1 MGQLDQKLPAGKSIN
16 RPAAVCYWSGGHSRA
31 EKGEALAESNNPW
44 SHPPR
49 PSRVRFWIWLGLLAA
64 IGVSLLGL
72 SSLFPGAL
80 GSSLDQAY
88 FIQLLGFLV
97 LVSTAVVYS
106 RQIRVG
112 EAIRNV
118 VLWCAV
124 IAVLVLGY
132 VYRNE
137 LADAGSRIRSELIP
151 AYAVNSGTHVISLAA
166 SEDGGYHIMGTV
178 NGARVEFLVDTGA
191 SDIVLSP
198 ADAARAGIDVK
209 TLDFSRQYE
218 TAHGVGNG
226 ASTHVKSLTAGPIML
241 SDIDVSVNQ
250 TGMRDSLLGMAFLR
264 RLDAFSVERNRIV
277 LRWKN

>member
-1 MGQLDQKLPAGKSIN
+1 MSAHNRAKRAG
-16 RPAAVCYWSGGHSRA
+16 
-31 EKGEALAESNNPW
+31 ALANSNSPW
-44 SHPPR
+44 SHPPGS
-49 PSRVRFWIWLGLLAA
+49 SRVRLWIWLGLLAA
-64 IGVSLLGL
+64 IGIGLLAL
-72 SSLFPGAL
+72 SSLFPNAL

-112 EAIRNV
+112 EAIRNA
-118 VLWCAV
+118 VLWSAV

-132 VYRNE
+132 AYRDE
-137 LADAGSRIRSELIP
+137 LTDAGSRIRSELVP
-151 AYAVNSGTHVISLAA
+151 GYAMGTGTHMISLAA
-166 SEDGGYHIMGTV
+166 SEDGSYHIMGTV

-198 ADAARAGIDVK
+198 ADAARAGIDIK
-209 TLDFSRQYE
+209 ALDFSHQYE
-218 TAHGVGNG
+218 TAHGIGNG
-226 ASTHVKSLTAGPIML
+226 ASTRVTALTAGPIVL
-241 SDIDVSVNQ
+241 SDVDVSVNQ
-250 TGMRDSLLGMAFLR
+250 TGMRDSLLGMAFLK